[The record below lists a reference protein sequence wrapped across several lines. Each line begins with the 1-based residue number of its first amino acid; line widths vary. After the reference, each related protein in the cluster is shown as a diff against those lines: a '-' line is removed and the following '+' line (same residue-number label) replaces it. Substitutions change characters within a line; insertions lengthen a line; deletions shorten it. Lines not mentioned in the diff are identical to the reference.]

1 MSILGNRVLR
11 LEDPRLLTAGGEY
24 AADLTDLR
32 LAGAVRATYVR
43 STVAHAEILGID
55 VDERRA
61 GRGGGGG
68 VCGRGRPPAAAARLL
83 GARIAPPL
91 PGGRPGAVRGRT
103 GRGGADR
110 AA

>member
-11 LEDPRLLTAGGEY
+11 LEDPRLLTAGGED

-55 VDERRA
+55 VDEARA
-61 GRGGGGG
+61 APGVVDVVTGADVDLPAVPGMSAAEMTRHYLAVDRGGFGGG
-68 VCGRGRPPAAAARLL
+68 AA
-83 GARIAPPL
+83 G
-91 PGGRPGAVRGRT
+91 
-103 GRGGADR
+103 
-110 AA
+110 